1 MEVNKHLSLRPAGE
15 THNQLVHDVPVPA
28 LESIQRQLGFYRYPR
43 LSRTVYID
51 PDEEHPHYRSLGA
64 IYDFTDD
71 YLSWA
76 YDRQR
81 DCDPLN
87 SPYYLDCLHSIAKGR
102 ESSDLQTK
110 VVMATSAGEFG
121 LEAIQQAYKFFGV
134 DPNTKEG
141 DDYIIGLYKSRIESA
156 PRQKEEAK
164 NSLLAIAKA
173 RDSEKI
179 RAVANDKAMTL
190 SEALEFLQV
199 PSQDTD
205 SDTIEAIAVSVVC
218 TPILSAIFM
227 SPLFIRLL
235 IGTGHGWR
243 CVKGRTSS

>member
-1 MEVNKHLSLRPAGE
+1 MNKHLSRRPPGE
-15 THNQLVHDVPVPA
+15 RHNQNVLDVPVPA
-28 LESIQRQLGFYRYPR
+28 LECIQRQLGFLRYPR
-43 LSRTVYID
+43 QSRTVFID
-51 PDEEHPHYRSLGA
+51 RDEEHPHYRSLGA

-87 SPYYLDCLHSIAKGR
+87 SPYYLDCLNSIAKGR
-102 ESSDLQTK
+102 DSSDLQTK

-134 DPNTKEG
+134 NPNTKEG

-205 SDTIEAIAVSVVC
+205 SDTIEAIAVSIVC
-218 TPILSAIFM
+218 TLFASTIFVSLM
-227 SPLFIRLL
+227 NIRLL
-235 IGTGHGWR
+235 TGTGYGW
-243 CVKGRTSS
+243 

>member
-1 MEVNKHLSLRPAGE
+1 MNKQLTRRPVSE
-15 THNQLVHDVPVPA
+15 RDNHIVVDQPLPA
-28 LESIQRQLGFYRYPR
+28 LECIQRHLGFHRYPR
-43 LSRTVYID
+43 MSRTVYID
-51 PDEEHPHYRSLGA
+51 LDGGEEEHPHYRSLGA
-64 IYDFTDD
+64 INDFTDD

-87 SPYYLDCLHSIAKGR
+87 APYYLDCLNAIAKGR

-110 VVMATSAGEFG
+110 VVMATSAGEYG
-121 LEAIQQAYKFFGV
+121 LEAIRQAYKFFGV
-134 DPNTKEG
+134 DANTKEG

-205 SDTIEAIAVSVVC
+205 SDSIEAIAISIVC
-218 TPILSAIFM
+218 TLILSF
-227 SPLFIRLL
+227 
-235 IGTGHGWR
+235 
-243 CVKGRTSS
+243 SSDR